1 VYVTASDRGPL
12 AQLRTAFLVLT
23 RLPVSRRV
31 ANRPPF
37 PIAQTVWAFPL
48 VGAVV
53 GALGGAAYAASV
65 LAQVPP
71 SAAAICALVAM
82 VLVTG
87 GLHEDGLADTADG
100 FGGGATRERKL
111 EIMRD
116 SRIGSF
122 GATALILSLAARAAA
137 IASIAQPM
145 QVTSALVV
153 AAALSRVAMILLML
167 TLGTAR
173 SNGLAAGLGDPA
185 PGAAIAAFAIAL
197 TLAGLLLPLRIA
209 LRAIAGA
216 LLAAGAM
223 AWLARHQIR
232 GYTGDVL
239 GATLVVAESVAIALI
254 AGVPPNG

>member
-1 VYVTASDRGPL
+1 L

-23 RLPVSRRV
+23 RLPLSRRV
-31 ANRPPF
+31 ANQPPF

-53 GALGGAAYAASV
+53 GALGAVAYAGSA
-65 LAQVPP
+65 LAGVPP
-71 SAAAICALVAM
+71 PIAAICALVAM

-122 GATALILSLAARAAA
+122 GATALILSLAARGAA

-145 QVTSALVV
+145 LVASALVV
-153 AAALSRVAMILLML
+153 AAAWSRVAMVVLML

-173 SNGLAAGLGDPA
+173 SDGLAAGLGDLGPGPA
-185 PGAAIAAFAIAL
+185 ITAFAIAL
-197 TLAGLLLPLRIA
+197 TLAGLLLPLRTA
-209 LRAIAGA
+209 LSAIIGA
-216 LLAAGAM
+216 LLTASAM

-239 GATLVVAESVAIALI
+239 GATLVVAESVAMGLI
-254 AGVPPNG
+254 ASAPHNG

>member
-1 VYVTASDRGPL
+1 VIASDRGPL
-12 AQLRTAFLVLT
+12 AQLCTAFLVLT
-23 RLPVSRRV
+23 RLPLSRCV

-37 PIAQTVWAFPL
+37 PIAQTVWAFPI

-53 GALGGAAYAASV
+53 GALGAAAYAAGA
-65 LAQVPP
+65 LAGLPP
-71 SAAAICALVAM
+71 SVAAICALVAM

-87 GLHEDGLADTADG
+87 GIHEDGLADTADG

-122 GATALILSLAARAAA
+122 GAIALILSLAARGAA
-137 IASIAQPM
+137 ITSIAQPM
-145 QVTSALVV
+145 QVASALVV
-153 AAALSRVAMILLML
+153 AAALSRVAMIVLML

-173 SNGLAAGLGDPA
+173 SNGLAAGLGDLG
-185 PGAAIAAFAIAL
+185 PGPAIAAFAIAL
-197 TLAGLLLPLRIA
+197 VLAGLLLPIRIA

-216 LLAAGAM
+216 LLAASAM
-223 AWLARHQIR
+223 AWLARRQIR

-239 GATLVVAESVAIALI
+239 GATLVVAESVAIGLI
-254 AGVPPNG
+254 AGVPLNG